1 MRQFLLY
8 SLITFIM
15 STLQILSQESGW
27 VDSAGYKQQRYKTG
41 EIKQLLYTST
51 GDTIIT
57 VTKDSVWHRYLWDTK
72 SGKLLNTTN
81 LTQLF
86 STKLYNVFFS
96 ADQTTYSVVI
106 RNNDSVRIKLL
117 HRHNDNSF
125 FDTVL
130 KVKDFDSCQVFYH
143 NRSKIMWIMMNTFSN
158 NGDMAT
164 QDFSANGKLIKI
176 ALSEHKVTKS
186 QEYEGKS
193 LYIGLYDEY
202 KKITRTKIYT
212 HYYKFKAEDAT
223 EEFDIHAQII
233 TDSVISFES
242 YQDRNV
248 RHEQTGKYQI
258 VSQGNLCNQGNIFT
272 VMIDRNCNSLI
283 NPEMTSVQKNE
294 LPFFPFIVK
303 EAISHNHLLLIR
315 NKNFVLYNYANNTFS
330 KTELFPASV
339 NDVEFRKNNLTMTL
353 ACTDGFLRI
362 KDLTLYDTSAKS
374 TFKSSRR
381 LRYIHNN
388 ILFTSQPKKQVRTF
402 HWDFG
407 DGSFSSLQ
415 HPIYAY
421 SIADTFTVKLIL
433 KYNDGSDDSI
443 VQHNAII
450 TYPELKPK
458 FVVSQRWKKAPM
470 EVKFQDISEGYT
482 IKWLWDFG
490 DGNISKEQHPIHIYT
505 TQGYFK
511 PTLQIFDSLSSKTYT
526 YPELIITTDYLIDS
540 IHPTQKNIDK
550 INYEGFNDGKQ
561 QISIVSKYMSGFMNQ
576 STHALI
582 LNYKSVITLIH
593 REWSRDYYSFIADQ
607 ILRDFHNQ
615 KDILSVELRSD
626 GIYNR
631 VELQGK
637 ICYYRNG
644 KYITNF
650 DIHEMSSISYLKGGL
665 AKSDKSYFIPK
676 YWSYD
681 FNGVFLPDGT
691 DIFLFRN
698 KQSNLQFFYNDTT
711 AFHRLDFSAQFSD
724 IFAMPDSL
732 SCLLFTNP
740 AFDLS
745 DSTNNFILNTLD
757 NKGNLLREV
766 KIPKTINAAITCLRP
781 LDDDS
786 FFIAGYTGT
795 RNDKG
800 QIIDKKGYIAL
811 ISINGFIE
819 WQTTIPTYSDIRT
832 IQKHPNNY
840 FAALGLPHAN
850 QKHGF
855 IAIRENGKILA
866 DFRLF
871 DAHSSFYPND
881 FIIGNKEHDIWF
893 IGEEYIENQGKR
905 ATVYSCNNPVTPT
918 TDIDESL
925 PLTLS
930 NNDMTV
936 YPNPAHDLI
945 TLTNVSEKY
954 SIFDS
959 MGNVLMQSH
968 SYRLDISH
976 LPNGLYFIKSHT
988 ISSKTMAFIIQ
999 R

>member
-1 MRQFLLY
+1 
-8 SLITFIM
+8 M

-117 HRHNDNSF
+117 HRHNDKSF

-143 NRSKIMWIMMNTFSN
+143 NTSKIMWIMINTFSN
-158 NGDMAT
+158 YEDMVT
-164 QDFSANGKLIKI
+164 QKFSANGKLVKI
-176 ALSEHKVTKS
+176 AFSENKVTKS

-193 LYIGLYDEY
+193 LYIELYDEY
-202 KKITRTKIYT
+202 KKITRTKVYT
-212 HYYKFKAEDAT
+212 YYYQFRAEDAT
-223 EEFDIHAQII
+223 EEFDIHTQII

-242 YQDRNV
+242 YQDRDLRN
-248 RHEQTGKYQI
+248 EKTGKYQI

-283 NPEMTSVQKNE
+283 NPEMTSVQKKE

-362 KDLTLYDTSAKS
+362 KDLTLYDTSTKS
-374 TFKSSRR
+374 TFKSSHR
-381 LRYIHNN
+381 LRYIQNN
-388 ILFTSQPKKQVRTF
+388 ILFTSQTKKQVRTF

-415 HPIYAY
+415 HPIHSY

-433 KYNDGSDDSI
+433 KYNDGTGDSI

-450 TYPELKPK
+450 TYPELQSRFSISERFGSPPLK
-458 FVVSQRWKKAPM
+458 VD
-470 EVKFQDISEGYT
+470 FQDMSTGY
-482 IKWLWDFG
+482 INKWLWDFG
-490 DGNISKEQHPIHIYT
+490 DGNTSNAPNPTHRYSKTGYYT
-505 TQGYFK
+505 VSLK
-511 PTLQIFDSLSSKTYT
+511 VSDSLSSSLYF
-526 YPELIITTDYLIDS
+526 YPRLIVSNEYHIDSLNIYAIKYPKAYFSTEKDEKISTSYKKGFFDSADNNLILFFQDENRFYKYINGQTSDQYIITQGLINWRNDNFYNRYTIYENNDSKLLREEGIPYHIYKKRKGNYITSFEAYTDYKYPYL
-540 IHPTQKNIDK
+540 QA
-550 INYEGFNDGKQ
+550 
-561 QISIVSKYMSGFMNQ
+561 IVSTNKFAFAPSG
-576 STHALI
+576 
-582 LNYKSVITLIH
+582 
-593 REWSRDYYSFIADQ
+593 WS
-607 ILRDFHNQ
+607 H
-615 KDILSVELRSD
+615 
-626 GIYNR
+626 
-631 VELQGK
+631 
-637 ICYYRNG
+637 
-644 KYITNF
+644 
-650 DIHEMSSISYLKGGL
+650 
-665 AKSDKSYFIPK
+665 
-676 YWSYD
+676 D

-740 AFDLS
+740 AFDFT
-745 DSTNNFILNTLD
+745 DSTNSFILNTLD

-781 LDDDS
+781 LDHDS
-786 FFIAGYTGT
+786 FIIAGYTGT

-800 QIIDKKGYIAL
+800 QIIDKNGYIAL
-811 ISINGFIE
+811 ININGFIE
-819 WQTTIPTYSDIRT
+819 WHNIIPTYSDIRT

-855 IAIRENGKILA
+855 IAFRENGKILA

-881 FIIGNKEHDIWF
+881 FIVGNKEHDIWF

-968 SYRLDISH
+968 SDRLDISH
-976 LPNGLYFIKSHT
+976 LPNGIYFIKSHT
-988 ISSKTMAFIIQ
+988 INSKTMSFIIQ